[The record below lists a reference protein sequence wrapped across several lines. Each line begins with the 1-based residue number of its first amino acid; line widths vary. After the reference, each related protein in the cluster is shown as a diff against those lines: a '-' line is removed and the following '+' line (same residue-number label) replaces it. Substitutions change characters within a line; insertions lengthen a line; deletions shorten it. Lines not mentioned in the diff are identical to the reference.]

1 MELMSGF
8 LFGIDKSREEPIS
21 KVLNDGDALSY
32 MKSLIKEILE
42 NPNKKQ
48 YKVRDIN
55 TQVVSIILKSIKD
68 GFTEEDACSIAT
80 RLLDKEKEQQNLVN
94 KLNINIKT
102 GSLFLS
108 LVDDQECY
116 YCVLVKVDSNDYLDE
131 TDVVRRSGLPYE
143 NKSFKQCLIKI
154 DKEDAEI
161 TEITEIYLFD
171 RNGPIADYWANK
183 FLELDELLTN
193 EKSTKSSF
201 DLITNILKQSTYKV
215 SLSDYTLLRNQT
227 LGYFKTRECFNVN
240 DFLAD
245 VFGQYSPENNSI
257 NINEI
262 KNKIRNKIKENS
274 LDSSFVIVPTAIP
287 NRKIKYTK
295 KVNEN
300 VIISVTGYD
309 REIKSN
315 IKAKEVAGTKI
326 IEIITTDEET
336 FNSFKWE

>member
-8 LFGIDKSREEPIS
+8 LFGIDKSLTEPIS

-32 MKSLIKEILE
+32 MESLIKEILE

-80 RLLDKEKEQQNLVN
+80 RLLYKEQEQQDLVDR
-94 KLNINIKT
+94 LNINIKT

-131 TDVVRRSGLPYE
+131 ADVVRRSGLPYE

-154 DKEDAEI
+154 DKVDAEI
-161 TEITEIYLFD
+161 TDIYLFD

-227 LGYFKTRECFNVN
+227 LGYFKTRGYFNVD
-240 DFLAD
+240 DF
-245 VFGQYSPENNSI
+245 FC
-257 NINEI
+257 
-262 KNKIRNKIKENS
+262 
-274 LDSSFVIVPTAIP
+274 
-287 NRKIKYTK
+287 
-295 KVNEN
+295 
-300 VIISVTGYD
+300 
-309 REIKSN
+309 
-315 IKAKEVAGTKI
+315 
-326 IEIITTDEET
+326 
-336 FNSFKWE
+336 

>member
-1 MELMSGF
+1 M
-8 LFGIDKSREEPIS
+8 
-21 KVLNDGDALSY
+21 
-32 MKSLIKEILE
+32 
-42 NPNKKQ
+42 
-48 YKVRDIN
+48 
-55 TQVVSIILKSIKD
+55 
-68 GFTEEDACSIAT
+68 
-80 RLLDKEKEQQNLVN
+80 
-94 KLNINIKT
+94 
-102 GSLFLS
+102 
-108 LVDDQECY
+108 
-116 YCVLVKVDSNDYLDE
+116 
-131 TDVVRRSGLPYE
+131 
-143 NKSFKQCLIKI
+143 
-154 DKEDAEI
+154 DAEI
-161 TEITEIYLFD
+161 TDIYLFD

-227 LGYFKTRECFNVN
+227 LGYFKTREYFNVD
-240 DFLAD
+240 DFFAD

-257 NINEI
+257 NIDEI
-262 KNKIRNKIKENS
+262 KNKIGNKIRENS

-300 VIISVTGYD
+300 VMISVTGYD

>member
-8 LFGIDKSREEPIS
+8 LFGIDKSLTEPIG

-32 MKSLIKEILE
+32 MESLIKEILE

-48 YKVRDIN
+48 YKVRDTN

-80 RLLDKEKEQQNLVN
+80 RLLYKEQEQQDLVDR
-94 KLNINIKT
+94 LNINIKT

-154 DKEDAEI
+154 DKVD
-161 TEITEIYLFD
+161 TEITDIYLFD

-227 LGYFKTRECFNVN
+227 LGYFKTRQCFNVD
-240 DFLAD
+240 DFFVD
-245 VFGQYSPENNSI
+245 VFGQYSPENDSI
-257 NINEI
+257 NIDEI
-262 KNKIRNKIKENS
+262 KNKIGDKIRENS

-300 VIISVTGYD
+300 VMISVTGYD